1 MEQLTDL
8 LDGVDLT
15 LDDEV
20 LDRIDEIVQ
29 PGTNLNAEDDGW
41 TPPALAVT
49 AARRRP
55 AHERGAA

>member
-8 LDGVDLT
+8 LHGVDLI

-20 LDRIDEIVQ
+20 LDRIDQIVQ

-41 TPPALAVT
+41 TPPALADT
-49 AARRRP
+49 ATRRRP
-55 AHERGAA
+55 ADERGAA